1 MVSVILCFVM
11 LNFIMLSVIVL
22 KFHYAECRYDE
33 CRYAVCHY
41 AGCRYAECRG
51 ALFKVVFTF
60 EMLKDE
66 RVIFCKKNFQ
76 GAYTIKLFT
85 AVINSETQ

>member
-1 MVSVILCFVM
+1 MLSVILYFVM
-11 LNFIMLSVIVL
+11 LNFIMLSVIVP
-22 KFHYAECRYDE
+22 KCYYAEYRYDE
-33 CRYAVCHY
+33 RRYAVCHY
-41 AGCRYAECRG
+41 AGCRYAECCG

-66 RVIFCKKNFQ
+66 RIIFCKKHFP